1 MNQPLMPTDRRIFL
15 GTDAE
20 SFQIFSI
27 TQSRQ
32 DGSIYFAAPGFE
44 EIVWIVPAVGE
55 DQKLIFLSYQSGG
68 DGKLSLH
75 GSGVTHVRPYDR
87 SGTNGFSIRGNELR
101 SRDGDRISARHLMT
115 IFPSEPKHRPNSPAG
130 ARKSDEVLT
139 TKYWHP
145 YVIIF
150 WAVPANQPLTVN
162 VRCSFEVD
170 DLEEMPPNSG
180 WGGFSMVHH
189 SIVFFAYRT
198 KHMERWPLNS
208 QAFYSDGHTVPMV
221 VGTGAGQF
229 RVEYRVPE
237 YTLNDGTL
245 SIQMDAPATV

>member
-1 MNQPLMPTDRRIFL
+1 MPMDQPLMSPNRRIFI
-15 GTDAE
+15 GTDTD

-27 TQSRQ
+27 TQNRQ

-44 EIVWIVPAVGE
+44 DIVWIVPAVGV
-55 DQKLIFLSYQSGG
+55 DQKPVILSYQSGG

-87 SGTNGFSIRGNELR
+87 SGVNGFSIRGNELR
-101 SRDGDRISARHLMT
+101 SRDGDRLGARHLLT

-130 ARKSDEVLT
+130 ARQSDGVLT
-139 TKYWHP
+139 TKHWHP

-150 WAVPANQPLTVN
+150 WAVPASRPFTVN
-162 VRCSFEVD
+162 VQCSFQVD
-170 DLEEMPPNSG
+170 DLEEVPPNSG
-180 WGGFSMVHH
+180 WGGFSMIHH

-221 VGTGAGQF
+221 VGTGVGQF
-229 RVEYRVPE
+229 RIEYRVPK
-237 YTLNDGTL
+237 YDFSSDTL
-245 SIQMDAPATV
+245 SIQL